1 MPTATLTALPLLLSI
16 VALPWPGGVESSSLT
31 HLHGHFAWPHFDRA
45 VSEYMEIRRLAP
57 PMDVDCLTADREAIH
72 RARAR
77 RAAAIRDVRGEASPG
92 TVFGAEVAPLI
103 RRRLT
108 RALGKHPD
116 DFVLLAMLDES
127 SAATAAIVVNGSLPW
142 GATITVTPSLLAAL
156 PALPEEL
163 EYRLLGRD
171 LILWDSGVDL
181 VVDILADALPAQ

>member
-1 MPTATLTALPLLLSI
+1 MPSATFTALPLLFSI
-16 VALPWPGGVESSSLT
+16 AVLPWSWGASSSART
-31 HLHGHFAWPHFDRA
+31 HVHAHFAWPHFDRA

-77 RAAAIRDVRGEASPG
+77 RAAAIRDVRGEASTG
-92 TVFGAEVAPLI
+92 AVFGADMAPLI

-142 GATITVTPSLLAAL
+142 GATIAVTPSLLAAL
-156 PALPEEL
+156 PAIPEEL
-163 EYRLLGRD
+163 EYRLIGRD

-181 VVDILADALPAQ
+181 IVDILADALPAQ